1 MAHAFKKIPA
11 KPAFGVLNHD
21 LYQSDYITN
30 KKSKLAFCDVKYICK
45 NIPRI
50 SNYNL
55 YNQYRKGRYLKGLE
69 TGAFLPFDTSDLIF
83 GLYSKMDLKNV
94 CTVIDGYPCS
104 NIDSCGGCSL
114 PTTINA
120 SPSVTEPFYS
130 INTIDPI
137 GELFG
142 NTSCGTNNFI
152 NYMEYYTNIQKS

>member
-1 MAHAFKKIPA
+1 
-11 KPAFGVLNHD
+11 
-21 LYQSDYITN
+21 
-30 KKSKLAFCDVKYICK
+30 VKYICK

-94 CTVIDGYPCS
+94 CSVIDGYPCS

-130 INTIDPI
+130 TNTIDPI